1 MKRFYDTADA
11 VRSSDGWAIAL
22 DERPVKTP
30 GRKPLAVPARKLAD
44 AIAAE
49 WAGQE
54 GEIDPASMPL
64 TGLANAAIDRVAPHA
79 KAFAFELAQYGETDL
94 LCYRADSPAEL
105 VAKQSAAWDPLLEW
119 ARQRFD
125 IAFETI
131 TGIVHRPQPEPTV
144 ERLRAAT
151 EAYDPFRLTGLSPL
165 VRIGGS
171 LVAALALAENAFDE
185 DTIWAATRVDEDWQA
200 SQWGEDEDAIAE
212 RDSRRREFGAGMRFI
227 RLLDAGD

>member
-1 MKRFYDTADA
+1 MKRFYDKADA
-11 VRSSDGWAIAL
+11 VRTSDGWAIAL

-54 GEIDPASMPL
+54 KEIDPASMPL
-64 TGLANAAIDRVAPHA
+64 TGLANAAVDRVAPQA
-79 KAFAFELAQYGETDL
+79 KEFAAELAEYGETDL

-105 VAKQSAAWDPLLEW
+105 VAKQAAAWDPLLEW
-119 ARQRFD
+119 AQKRFD
-125 IAFETI
+125 TGFETI
-131 TGIVHRPQPEPTV
+131 TGIVHRPQPESTV
-144 ERLRAAT
+144 MRLRGAT

-185 DTIWAATRVDEDWQA
+185 ETVWAATRVDEDWQA
-200 SQWGEDEDAIAE
+200 SQWGEDEDAIAA
-212 RDSRRREFGAGMRFI
+212 RDARRREFSAGMRFI

>member
-11 VRSSDGWAIAL
+11 TRTSDGWAIAL

-30 GRKPLAVPARKLAD
+30 GRKSLAVPSRKLAD

-54 GEIDPASMPL
+54 EEIDPVSMPL
-64 TGLANAAIDRVAPHA
+64 TGLANAAIDRVEPHREN
-79 KAFAFELAQYGETDL
+79 FAAELAQYGETDL

-105 VAKQSAAWDPLLEW
+105 IANQCEAWDPLLEW
-119 ARQRFD
+119 AADRFGVE
-125 IAFETI
+125 FETT
-131 TGIVHRPQPEPTV
+131 TGIVHSPQPDDTIAK
-144 ERLRAAT
+144 LKAAT
-151 EAYDPFRLTGLSPL
+151 DGFDAFRLAGLSPL

-185 DTIWAATRVDEDWQA
+185 DTIWSATRIDEDWQA
-200 SQWGEDEDAIAE
+200 SQWGEDEEAIEARDA
-212 RDSRRREFGAGMRFI
+212 RRREFSAGKRFL
-227 RLLDAGD
+227 RLLEG

>member
-1 MKRFYDTADA
+1 MKRFYDKADA
-11 VRSSDGWAIAL
+11 VRTSDGWAVAL

-54 GEIDPASMPL
+54 KEIDPASMPL
-64 TGLANAAIDRVAPHA
+64 TGLANAAVDRVARQA
-79 KAFAFELAQYGETDL
+79 KEFAAELAEYGETDL

-105 VAKQSAAWDPLLEW
+105 VAKQAAAWDPLLEW
-119 ARQRFD
+119 AQKRFD
-125 IAFETI
+125 TGFETI
-131 TGIVHRPQPEPTV
+131 TGIVHRPQPESTV
-144 ERLRAAT
+144 MRLRGAT

-185 DTIWAATRVDEDWQA
+185 DTVWAATRVDEDWQA
-200 SQWGEDEDAIAE
+200 SQWGEDEDAIAA
-212 RDSRRREFGAGMRFI
+212 RDARRREFSAGMRFI

>member
-1 MKRFYDTADA
+1 MKRFYEKADA
-11 VRSSDGWAIAL
+11 TRTSDGWAIAL
-22 DERPVKTP
+22 DGRPVRTP
-30 GRKPLAVPARKLAD
+30 SRKPLAVPARKLAD

-54 GEIDPASMPL
+54 EEIDPAAMPL
-64 TGLANAAIDRVAPHA
+64 TGFANAAIDRIAPHRA
-79 KAFAFELAQYGETDL
+79 AFAAELAQYGETDL

-105 VAKQSAAWDPLLEW
+105 IANQCAAWDPLLEW
-119 ARQRFD
+119 ARKRFD
-125 IAFETI
+125 AGFETT
-131 TGIVHRPQPEPTV
+131 TGIVHRPQPEATV

-151 EAYDPFRLTGLSPL
+151 EAYDAFHLAGLSPL

-200 SQWGEDEDAIAE
+200 SQWGEDEEAIAA
-212 RDSRRREFGAGMRFI
+212 RDARRREFSAGMRFL
-227 RLLDAGD
+227 RLLEG

>member
-1 MKRFYDTADA
+1 MKRFYERAGA
-11 VRSSDGWAIAL
+11 VRGSDGWTVAL
-22 DERPVKTP
+22 DERPVRTRG
-30 GRKPLAVPARKLAD
+30 GRLLAVPARKLAD

-54 GEIDPASMPL
+54 GEIDPAAMPL

-79 KAFAFELAQYGETDL
+79 AEFAAELAQYGETDL

-105 VAKQSAAWDPLLEW
+105 AGNQAAAWDPLLEW

-131 TGIVHRPQPEPTV
+131 TGIVHRPQPESTV
-144 ERLRAAT
+144 MRLRGAT
-151 EAYDPFRLTGLSPL
+151 GTYDPFRLAGLSPL

-185 DTIWAATRVDEDWQA
+185 ETIWAATRVDEDWQIGH
-200 SQWGEDEDAIAE
+200 WGEDEEAIAA
-212 RDSRRREFGAGMRFI
+212 RDSRRGAFGAGTRLI